1 MKEKIKEMIA
11 VMQAF
16 AEGKKIEVR
25 PLYSTDENDWEIAL
39 NPSWNWTSLDYRIKL
54 EPMLRPYT
62 FEELQAEMAKGKI
75 VVKQVNLKGINR
87 ILTITQ
93 VMDEY
98 DKDSKIQLSDFKY
111 ASYEQLL
118 ENYQWLDGS
127 PCGVI
132 EEE

>member
-1 MKEKIKEMIA
+1 MEIKEMIA

-16 AEGKKIEVR
+16 AEGKTIEYYSSVTNKWEKITSI
-25 PLYSTDENDWEIAL
+25 PD
-39 NPSWNWTSLDYRIKL
+39 WNWGLCRYRVKD
-54 EPMLRPYT
+54 EKKLRPYT

-93 VMDEY
+93 MMDDY

-111 ASYEQLL
+111 VSYEQLL

-132 EEE
+132 EE

>member
-1 MKEKIKEMIA
+1 MTAMAILTKTPI
-11 VMQAF
+11 
-16 AEGKKIEVR
+16 
-25 PLYSTDENDWEIAL
+25 PD
-39 NPSWNWTSLDYRIKL
+39 WNWGLCRYRVKD
-54 EPMLRPYT
+54 EKKLRPYT

-93 VMDEY
+93 MMDDY
-98 DKDSKIQLSDFKY
+98 DKDSKIQLSDFKCV
-111 ASYEQLL
+111 SYERLL

-132 EEE
+132 EE